1 MAAREQPSSPSPE
14 SMALPRKF
22 LSSHTNLP
30 GSPSSR
36 PPGGLSKT
44 LAPTLG
50 AGPSSSFDRVE
61 VDSSVLVHEEIS
73 SSTGMAAF
81 PTVHEVAGQANS
93 RLDIQEM
100 DDGEIQIPGSDV
112 DYWGAVDDFPMEDL
126 AETPVVAVAS
136 TSAIVT
142 DNISTSKA
150 TRIDQTATPYYRE
163 AIHALKEVFGLHS
176 FRKNQLEAINATL
189 DGRDVFVLMPTG
201 GGKSLCYQ
209 LPAVCYGGKTKG
221 VTVVVSPLIA
231 LMQDQV
237 HALQAK
243 NVDVVLWNSEKSS
256 DEVQQI
262 KARLNGSK
270 KPDLVYVTPEK
281 LKESGVLKSI
291 LHRLY
296 EGNDLARFVIDE
308 AHCISS
314 WGRDFR
320 EAVRS
325 FLPSSCFLCL
335 PSSLW
340 LVSGTEHIA

>member
-1 MAAREQPSSPSPE
+1 
-14 SMALPRKF
+14 MALPRN
-22 LSSHTNLP
+22 LTSSLTNLP
-30 GSPSSR
+30 GFPATSLGSPG
-36 PPGGLSKT
+36 PDLFNT
-44 LAPTLG
+44 LAPIVGTGLG
-50 AGPSSSFDRVE
+50 SSFDRME
-61 VDSSVLVHEEIS
+61 VDVREEAAS
-73 SSTGMAAF
+73 PDGMTTL
-81 PTVHEVAGQANS
+81 PTVHEVAERANGS
-93 RLDIQEM
+93 RLDIQDM
-100 DDGEIQIPGSDV
+100 DDEELQIPGSDV
-112 DYWGAVDDFPMEDL
+112 DYWGAVDDFPMEDM
-126 AETPVVAVAS
+126 AETLVTPVAS
-136 TSAIVT
+136 TSVIMT
-142 DNISTSKA
+142 DNLSMSKA
-150 TRIDQTATPYYRE
+150 VRVDQTATPYYRE
-163 AIHALKEVFGLHS
+163 AIRVLKEVFGLHS

-209 LPAVCYGGKTKG
+209 LPAVCYGGRTKG

-291 LHRLY
+291 LRRLY
-296 EGNDLARFVIDE
+296 EGKDLARFVIDE

-320 EAVRS
+320 DAVRA
-325 FLPSSCFLCL
+325 FQRT
-335 PSSLW
+335 
-340 LVSGTEHIA
+340 V